1 MASPP
6 PFGFR
11 RARPRLVIFDCDGVL
26 FDSREANR
34 AFYNQLLS
42 GLGKPLLTEEGLN
55 YVHMHTVFE
64 AVDYLFP
71 EVRERLAAHAY
82 RKKID
87 PWRFIRL
94 MVPESGIESFLTF
107 LRPLV
112 KTAIST
118 NRPTTIRDVLEFHR
132 LAGYF
137 DLVVSALDVTRP
149 KPDPESLIKIMDYF
163 EIRPREALYVGD
175 SEVDALASRQA
186 AIPLVAYKN
195 AALEAELHVESFDE
209 LRNHLVQF
217 EGFPG
222 RGDKKSSG
230 AGL

>member
-1 MASPP
+1 MASPHP
-6 PFGFR
+6 SGLPW
-11 RARPRLVIFDCDGVL
+11 PRLVIFDCDGVL
-26 FDSREANR
+26 FESREANR

-42 GLGKPLLTEEGLN
+42 GLGKARLTEEGLG

-71 EVRERLAAHAY
+71 GDGERLAAHAY

-87 PWRFIRL
+87 PWQFIRL
-94 MVPESGIESFLTF
+94 MVPEPGIESFLAF

-118 NRPTTIRDVLEFHR
+118 NRTTTINEVLSFHR

-149 KPDPESLIKIMDYF
+149 KPDPESLIKILGHF
-163 EIRPREALYVGD
+163 QVAPRQALYLGD
-175 SEVDALASRQA
+175 SEVDALAAKQA
-186 AIPLVAYKN
+186 GIPLVAYKN
-195 AALEAELHVESFDE
+195 EGLEAAVHVQSFEELKGMLLETKTKKDKVCFPDRSP
-209 LRNHLVQF
+209 F
-217 EGFPG
+217 E
-222 RGDKKSSG
+222 
-230 AGL
+230 

>member
-6 PFGFR
+6 PSGL
-11 RARPRLVIFDCDGVL
+11 PWLRLVIFDCDGVL

-42 GLGKPLLTEEGLN
+42 GLGKALLTEEGLN

-71 EVRERLAAHAY
+71 GEEERSAAHEY
-82 RKKID
+82 RKEID

-94 MVPESGIESFLTF
+94 MVPEPGIESFLAF
-107 LRPLV
+107 LRPWV

-118 NRPTTIRDVLEFHR
+118 NRTTTIHDVLKFHH

-149 KPDPESLIKIMDYF
+149 KPDPESLNTILDRF
-163 EIRPREALYVGD
+163 QLAPRQALYLGD
-175 SEVDALASRQA
+175 SEVDALAAKRA
-186 AIPLVAYKN
+186 GIPLVAYKN
-195 AALEAELHVESFDE
+195 KGLEAAVYVQSFDE
-209 LRNHLVQF
+209 LKDCLMETKKDTVYFPDRSPF
-217 EGFPG
+217 E
-222 RGDKKSSG
+222 
-230 AGL
+230 